1 MKYFLI
7 LILSLFTTLSYAQI
21 KTEKNPFFT
30 QPEKSDWGK
39 VESIDWGK
47 VTVFSKPLPQKEID
61 TLCPKFPL
69 QTTEKNKVSGC
80 AIVYF
85 ISQRC
90 YYFYPDK
97 NKDWKTKDELR
108 HLCAGYDRVSKP
120 YGLKKSWDAANK
132 PLVPKIWELT
142 RLMYTDEAARDFV
155 LKDAMR
161 IEFQDT
167 NGMGWP
173 STLEEAQE
181 KNWSYD
187 HNWVGSLE
195 IQK

>member
-1 MKYFLI
+1 MRYLIFFFLCF
-7 LILSLFTTLSYAQI
+7 FTQITFAQL

-30 QPEKSDWGK
+30 QPEKSDWVK

-47 VTVFSKPLPQKEID
+47 VSVFSKPLPQKEID

-69 QTTEKNKVSGC
+69 QISENKKTNGC

-90 YYFYPDK
+90 YYFYPEKDK
-97 NKDWKTKDELR
+97 GWKIKDELK
-108 HLCAGYDRVSKP
+108 HLCAGYDRTSKP

-142 RLMYTDEAARDFV
+142 RLMYTDEAAREFV
-155 LKDAMR
+155 LKDAMA
-161 IEFQDT
+161 IEYKDT
-167 NGMGWP
+167 KSMEWP
-173 STLEEAQE
+173 STMEEAQE
-181 KNWSYD
+181 KQWNYD
-187 HNWVGSLE
+187 RNWVGSLNLS
-195 IQK
+195 Q